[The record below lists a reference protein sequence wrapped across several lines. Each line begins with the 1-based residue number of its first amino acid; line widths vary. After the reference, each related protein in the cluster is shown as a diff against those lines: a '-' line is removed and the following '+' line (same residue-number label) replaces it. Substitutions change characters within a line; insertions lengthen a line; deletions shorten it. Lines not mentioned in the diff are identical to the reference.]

1 MICATASRH
10 QLHSKTILKTDSFR
24 TILPLMKAQGLPSC
38 LSLVVLLMSLPP
50 SFLLD
55 MEILILDYSSRNLS
69 AVPSDIPPFTQ
80 SLDLSQ
86 NRIWSLKKYDF
97 HRTPR
102 LHFLNLSQN
111 ILKDIHPDTF
121 ISTPLLTTLDLSHNS
136 LEMLSHQQYLVQA
149 QNLKYLDLSSNVL
162 AVIALGGEFTK
173 LTKLQWLGL
182 SASSIQNSSFANIS
196 GLHLQILFIQA
207 QNLNSYESG
216 SLTRTKTNKIIVQ
229 MPNNAYD
236 LPIIV
241 DALTSFREVEL
252 RGLHNPED
260 FLGNPMVRQVH
271 IQTVHLHLSFVFTT
285 WEVITSLTSQVL
297 ISSIRQFSL
306 SQLTLH
312 NMNGYFSVIQGYSLD
327 SFSIRQASV
336 TVFLFDQQ
344 NLYDYIIN
352 IPTKNLTFAQSP
364 IVHMTCP
371 SVVSMIQML
380 DLSDGVLTEKVFK
393 GPQEEC
399 KTLINLEILRLK
411 GNNLRHLMPL
421 TSRVQLMS
429 SLRYVDFSQNSL
441 TYEETQG
448 RCTWPSNITHLDL
461 SFNEF
466 DQTVFKCLPNNL
478 VNLNLQSNHI
488 SAISVNISGLNFLKV
503 LDLTAN
509 RLVDLPDCLGY
520 PKLQKLVLS
529 GNFLH
534 APSTRSLKTC
544 SHLSVV
550 DISSNPYICT
560 CPLREFTNLIDDKG
574 TLGVSK
580 SSKNRRITMAHWPGG
595 YQCSYPEYWK
605 KTMLKNIRLLE
616 ITCNA
621 GLLAV
626 TILVPAIILA
636 IAVGILCQRLD
647 IPWYM
652 SMIWKWT
659 RAKHRAQSSQQRAE
673 DLQGVCFH
681 AFISY
686 SQRNAS
692 WVIGQLL
699 PKLEGEDSATK
710 NRLRVCHHERDFIPG
725 RPILDNILRC
735 IEQSRCCV
743 FVLSSHFVQSEWC
756 HYELYFAS
764 HELIAR
770 GTNNIILI
778 LLEPLPTYL
787 IPSNYNQLKAMLARR
802 TYLEW
807 PQDKAKQRM
816 FWANLRAALEADLPD
831 SVERQWE

>member
-1 MICATASRH
+1 MLQVVINYTAKQSSKQILFGKCHLKRAQKEDFIILLCDLTVTKNDMICATASRH

-162 AVIALGGEFTK
+162 AVIALG
-173 LTKLQWLGL
+173 
-182 SASSIQNSSFANIS
+182 
-196 GLHLQILFIQA
+196 
-207 QNLNSYESG
+207 
-216 SLTRTKTNKIIVQ
+216 
-229 MPNNAYD
+229 
-236 LPIIV
+236 
-241 DALTSFREVEL
+241 
-252 RGLHNPED
+252 
-260 FLGNPMVRQVH
+260 
-271 IQTVHLHLSFVFTT
+271 
-285 WEVITSLTSQVL
+285 
-297 ISSIRQFSL
+297 
-306 SQLTLH
+306 
-312 NMNGYFSVIQGYSLD
+312 
-327 SFSIRQASV
+327 
-336 TVFLFDQQ
+336 
-344 NLYDYIIN
+344 
-352 IPTKNLTFAQSP
+352 
-364 IVHMTCP
+364 
-371 SVVSMIQML
+371 
-380 DLSDGVLTEKVFK
+380 
-393 GPQEEC
+393 
-399 KTLINLEILRLK
+399 
-411 GNNLRHLMPL
+411 
-421 TSRVQLMS
+421 
-429 SLRYVDFSQNSL
+429 
-441 TYEETQG
+441 
-448 RCTWPSNITHLDL
+448 
-461 SFNEF
+461 
-466 DQTVFKCLPNNL
+466 
-478 VNLNLQSNHI
+478 
-488 SAISVNISGLNFLKV
+488 V

-580 SSKNRRITMAHWPGG
+580 SSKNRRITMAHWP
-595 YQCSYPEYWK
+595 
-605 KTMLKNIRLLE
+605 
-616 ITCNA
+616 
-621 GLLAV
+621 
-626 TILVPAIILA
+626 
-636 IAVGILCQRLD
+636 GILCQRLD